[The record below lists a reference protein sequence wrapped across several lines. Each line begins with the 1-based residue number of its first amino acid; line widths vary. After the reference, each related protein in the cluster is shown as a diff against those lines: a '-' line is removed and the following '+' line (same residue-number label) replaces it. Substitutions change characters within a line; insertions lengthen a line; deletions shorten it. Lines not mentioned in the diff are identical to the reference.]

1 VPIHIGSLIQ
11 QEVERKRLTYK
22 EFGALIHRNEKT
34 IPDIYDRQ
42 SMSTDLLIT
51 ISQALKIDFFNIY
64 YSEEPLKSLRNDEVA
79 RLNSQVQN
87 FTGQIQRLT
96 EEVKHLQ
103 KELVLTNDLNDA
115 LKEIISFAKEQ
126 IEQYKLKLP
135 EISPCQKD
143 ANQSH

>member
-1 VPIHIGSLIQ
+1 VPIHIGRLIQ

-22 EFGALIHRNEKT
+22 EFGVLIHRNEKT

-79 RLNSQVQN
+79 RLISKVQN
-87 FTGQIQRLT
+87 CTEQMQRFS
-96 EEVKHLQ
+96 EEVRLLQ
-103 KELVLTNDLNDA
+103 MELALTKDLNEA

-135 EISPCQKD
+135 GVNPCQKD